1 MSRVKTEDRGAV
13 RIDVG
18 IPGRAGGTVQAFQA
32 GDHFHPAIGQ
42 SNIQEHR
49 VCAAGDA
56 RFWVRDK
63 SFFRGQGAP
72 GRIEPTNGSRFAVF
86 WKLVS
91 CGTEERGGE
100 RSRSERRRGSGMMTM
115 VPPHLGQRQREL
127 GCWAASSPRISRS
140 ANGERFCMTRTWQP
154 PSWIASSSA
163 DALSASMGPR
173 GAPVIRT

>member
-56 RFWVRDK
+56 RFWVRDN
-63 SFFRGQGAP
+63 FPRARRTRADRAER
-72 GRIEPTNGSRFAVF
+72 RIEV
-86 WKLVS
+86 
-91 CGTEERGGE
+91 CGFLEIGFMRHGGK
-100 RSRSERRRGSGMMTM
+100 RRRTE
-115 VPPHLGQRQREL
+115 Q
-127 GCWAASSPRISRS
+127 I
-140 ANGERFCMTRTWQP
+140 
-154 PSWIASSSA
+154 
-163 DALSASMGPR
+163 
-173 GAPVIRT
+173 